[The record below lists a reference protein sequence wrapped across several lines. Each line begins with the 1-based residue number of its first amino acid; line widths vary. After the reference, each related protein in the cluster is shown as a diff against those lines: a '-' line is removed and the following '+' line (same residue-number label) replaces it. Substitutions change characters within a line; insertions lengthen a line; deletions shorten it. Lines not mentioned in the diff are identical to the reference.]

1 MIVSMRTRQ
10 RGFSVVEL
18 ITTVA
23 VAAITLAVG
32 LPWFGTVHASLQQR
46 TSISH
51 WMSALADAR
60 TQAIERGR
68 NVVACPSRGETCEAS
83 WFWHHGWIVFEDHD
97 RDGQR
102 RADEPLL
109 LYTAPDHA
117 MRIATSVGRDHI
129 RYRPD
134 GSSEGSNATI
144 TFCDRRGAAKAR
156 TLVIS
161 NVGRVRAGSASP
173 AQAAIACG

>member
-1 MIVSMRTRQ
+1 MILSKRTQQ
-10 RGFSVVEL
+10 RGFTVVEL
-18 ITTVA
+18 VTTVA
-23 VAAITLAVG
+23 VAAITLSVG

-60 TQAIERGR
+60 VAAIERGR

-83 WFWHHGWIVFEDHD
+83 TFWHDGWIIFEDTD
-97 RDGQR
+97 RDAQR
-102 RADEPLL
+102 STGEPLL
-109 LYTAPDHA
+109 LYTAADRSV
-117 MRIATSVGRDHI
+117 RIATSIGRDHI
-129 RYRPD
+129 RYRLD

-156 TLVIS
+156 TLVIN